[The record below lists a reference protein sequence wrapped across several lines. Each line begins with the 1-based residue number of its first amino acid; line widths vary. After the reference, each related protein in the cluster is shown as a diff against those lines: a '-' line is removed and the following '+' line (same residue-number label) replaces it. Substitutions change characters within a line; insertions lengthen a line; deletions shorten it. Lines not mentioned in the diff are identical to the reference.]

1 MKRLLLIATLLGAGC
16 LLVWASPSRSW
27 DARGP
32 WVYYPLGNQSGVG
45 LGISAWTTTA
55 AWFVGFGT
63 LAGLLASI
71 RVSRAWFAI
80 ALVVLPVF
88 LYGTLF
94 GFLESF
100 IWEPQSAP
108 NAFPPFLEHF
118 GTTPYRGVA
127 NVLPLGLAVG

>member
-1 MKRLLLIATLLGAGC
+1 MKRLLLVATLLGAGC

-55 AWFVGFGT
+55 AWFIGFGT
-63 LAGLLASI
+63 LAGLLSSI

-80 ALVVLPVF
+80 CAGGSARLPVRDPVR
-88 LYGTLF
+88 LPRIVHLGT
-94 GFLESF
+94 
-100 IWEPQSAP
+100 A
-108 NAFPPFLEHF
+108 
-118 GTTPYRGVA
+118 
-127 NVLPLGLAVG
+127 